1 MTELLTLSLS
11 YLNVIV
17 LTVKKQILTR
27 PEYPTGHEVGFSVFL
42 FFFLI

>member
-1 MTELLTLSLS
+1 MCCDSWGRKELGMTELLTLSLS

-27 PEYPTGHEVGFSVFL
+27 PE
-42 FFFLI
+42 